1 MGIIANTV
9 IEPVFRC
16 ALDVFTP
23 VGAVILVMIDC
34 IVHQIRIVTSFKDL
48 HRAGAICEEAKVHHG
63 APLDG
68 TVMDTDHLDRELGV
82 SRAVQREFIRGC
94 IELVLNA
101 CVEEIKVSLIL
112 EVPCAKQ
119 AEEVPEA
126 SKR

>member
-82 SRAVQREFIRGC
+82 SRAVQREFIRGG
-94 IELVLNA
+94 IQFIYPR
-101 CVEEIKVSLIL
+101 VEKIKVSLIL